1 MVMIDPER
9 IQRLAA
15 KMGNRK
21 DALEMVHQMRCGGKK
36 YPGGGKFFRT
46 SLQNESPLMYQ
57 PILPSVPDVP
67 TPMRYEPQPHL
78 GLYEYPSTT
87 GMAES
92 YPVTLPPRVSV
103 TVSRN
108 VSVPEVV
115 EAPVENLFSDEMIAR
130 RALKQRYAESA
141 FNDKAKSNAGAQG
154 AWQIMPIT
162 LKDYLGRGRGKAGD
176 LNDPAYNRKVRDWV
190 MGIIPRDLQEFWSD
204 SDSDRA
210 KLAKLY
216 AAYNWGAGNLRG
228 FLRKKQKAGVD
239 ISNPDNWV
247 DDLNPETRRYVKY
260 LAFDEDIPDSTVYTN
275 AAFEKAAAERGYADG
290 GSIRIKPSHRGRL
303 TELKARTGK
312 SEAELYNDGNP
323 AHKKMVVFA
332 RNARKWKHGDG
343 GFMNKYDGET
353 EETGWLRRLLNT
365 PTMVPNM
372 TGTATA
378 AATGLRDIP
387 LTESTVG
394 NELAVAGT
402 ALASPFV
409 ISSPQFAGNAV
420 NWLSNPANQ
429 ILAAKFTVPML
440 GAEAVNSAVR
450 NYTPYNSWGQ
460 GLYAPIHR
468 FSDMIDE
475 KTGAHTPQFFHDAM
489 TLGLDFTNPGFIIA
503 PYAGEITRNIG
514 KGVKDLYR
522 WGRFVTG
529 NGEDYAHGLR
539 RMKALQDE
547 AEAVHN
553 DVAEL
558 QRSALANQGSYEL
571 PVQPNTVEIAG
582 GNGAGIESETLL
594 DFSPYSGS
602 NIYRIPQ
609 YVDELGSSGNATLT
623 YPVAATPVT
632 RNHVNA
638 MKLPYRGS
646 PNIFDAYDSFID
658 ASGNSWHYPYDPLPR
673 IEYKYVGDNGLT
685 TSLLKYDA
693 GSGSSIPVQRGAAG
707 GGKKIAESM
716 AHTESILGDSGFVSG
731 STRFYAEDMLSGVP
745 KDTEI
750 VTTQGKFNDVLSK
763 LEIKN
768 PTKINDFA
776 YEGNSMSLPNSGK
789 VDIQIIEQN
798 SAGEAN
804 GSLSWSLFKTMHPKE
819 YHQLVN
825 DYAYGRVGS
834 MSSNVPFKDMPVIN
848 PSTGRA
854 YTPDELYAEF
864 TSGDFKMQQL
874 VNDAMGMNKD
884 IRNSFAGNPKDNLL
898 KHNRPLSFLTNK
910 DPHVKALVRRA
921 LDTNAEA
928 ELGDNFVHGTQYFPS
943 IDFTNVAENEAFLK
957 SFGINPNG
965 IADDPDMMS
974 NIFDAWFLPE
984 STQVRV
990 VSGMRG
996 KDAVRK
1002 ALFEGNHSYG
1012 GGSAAGSGLNTLEGG
1027 VPDLAFPY
1035 SQTGFMQN
1043 LPSYGTVRD
1052 DITSPMAAKNL
1063 VTRLNRKSMLSAD
1076 EQSALKKELNS
1087 IISDLQA
1094 QHAPSNVM
1102 NTLNSIKMKMG
1113 TTQSLVR
1120 FDEHLTMIGDYI
1132 PDPYAEE
1139 IIDRWTR
1146 AIDLPGM
1153 KTGGYGGTYYGKFRK
1168 GAPSATSVKIV
1179 DPYAKYG
1186 DRNPFEVGRNLRTYS
1201 KNNSG
1206 SSSSYTGVGVER
1218 AVSRD
1223 QIPVEGRD
1231 IAASMI
1237 KPYANMM
1244 TPEQLDAL
1252 GAEFTPNPDVARFQE
1267 RTQKLLDQK
1276 WEHGLLG
1283 EELERLEKL
1292 PMSSRVIR
1300 KAEERTGLRRD
1311 KFVRDSKVTEF
1322 IPSSV
1327 KREMLKDAPFDTK
1340 NLRILG
1346 FKPMPEVFEFNS
1358 ETGEITKKAM
1368 DGFMVQLTDGTE
1380 YEVTKQVIDGKTKWV
1395 WNEYVLPFAK
1405 GGFMNRL
1412 KSVYHDNNDKILQAI
1427 ANARSRQK
1435 K

>member
-1 MVMIDPER
+1 MKVR
-9 IQRLAA
+9 IT
-15 KMGNRK
+15 K
-21 DALEMVHQMRCGGKK
+21 
-36 YPGGGKFFRT
+36 
-46 SLQNESPLMYQ
+46 
-57 PILPSVPDVP
+57 VPD
-67 TPMRYEPQPHL
+67 
-78 GLYEYPSTT
+78 
-87 GMAES
+87 
-92 YPVTLPPRVSV
+92 
-103 TVSRN
+103 
-108 VSVPEVV
+108 
-115 EAPVENLFSDEMIAR
+115 
-130 RALKQRYAESA
+130 K
-141 FNDKAKSNAGAQG
+141 
-154 AWQIMPIT
+154 
-162 LKDYLGRGRGKAGD
+162 
-176 LNDPAYNRKVRDWV
+176 
-190 MGIIPRDLQEFWSD
+190 
-204 SDSDRA
+204 
-210 KLAKLY
+210 
-216 AAYNWGAGNLRG
+216 
-228 FLRKKQKAGVD
+228 FL
-239 ISNPDNWV
+239 
-247 DDLNPETRRYVKY
+247 
-260 LAFDEDIPDSTVYTN
+260 
-275 AAFEKAAAERGYADG
+275 
-290 GSIRIKPSHRGRL
+290 
-303 TELKARTGK
+303 
-312 SEAELYNDGNP
+312 
-323 AHKKMVVFA
+323 
-332 RNARKWKHGDG
+332 NARKWKHADG
-343 GFMNKYDGET
+343 GLLRNYFEDGGPERQNWFTRATMNAM
-353 EETGWLRRLLNT
+353 LNGD
-365 PTMVPNM
+365 PAA
-372 TGTATA
+372 ATA
-378 AATGLRDIP
+378 AGWTRDAEGNVVQTEQDNPGVQQLR
-387 LTESTVG
+387 
-394 NELAVAGT
+394 NNLAVLAGT
-402 ALASPFV
+402 SYAAPLMSAAP
-409 ISSPQFAGNAV
+409 AAV

-429 ILAAKFTVPML
+429 ILAAKFAVPML
-440 GAEAVNSAVR
+440 GAETVNSAVR

-460 GLYAPIHR
+460 GLYAPLRR
-468 FSDMIDE
+468 FSDRVDE
-475 KTGAHTPQFFHDAM
+475 RTGWHTPQFFHDAM
-489 TLGLDFTNPGFIIA
+489 TFGLDLTNPGFVVA
-503 PYAGEITRNIG
+503 PYAGEIARNIG
-514 KGVKDLYR
+514 KGAKDLYK
-522 WGRFVTG
+522 WGKFVTG
-529 NGEDYAHGLR
+529 NSEEYADGLR

-547 AEAVHN
+547 AEAVH
-553 DVAEL
+553 DDLAEL
-558 QRSALANQGSYEL
+558 QRSALANQGKYEL
-571 PVQPNTVEIAG
+571 PVQPNTVEVAG
-582 GNGAGIESETLL
+582 GNGAGIESETLF
-594 DFSPYSGS
+594 DFSPYAGS

-609 YVDELGSSGNATLT
+609 YVDELGSTGNATLT

-638 MKLPYRGS
+638 MKLPYSGR
-646 PNIFDAYDSFID
+646 PNIFDGYDSFLD
-658 ASGNSWHYPYDPLPR
+658 ASGNSWHYPYDPLPQ

-693 GSGSSIPVQRGAAG
+693 GSGSSIPVQRGVAG

-716 AHTESILGDSGFVSG
+716 AHTESLLGDSGFVSG

-763 LEIKN
+763 LGIKS

-776 YEGNSMSLPNSGK
+776 YEGSSSSLPNSGK

-825 DYAYGRVGS
+825 DYAYGQVGS
-834 MSSNVPFKDMPVIN
+834 MSSKVPFKDMPVIN

-864 TSGDFKMQQL
+864 TSEDFKMQQL
-874 VNDAMGMNKD
+874 VNDAMGMNKN
-884 IRNSFAGNPKDNLL
+884 IRDSFVGNPKDNLL

-910 DPHVKALVRRA
+910 DPRVKALVRRA

-957 SFGINPNG
+957 SFGINPKG
-965 IADDPDMMS
+965 IADDPEMMS

-1027 VPDLAFPY
+1027 VSDLAFPY

-1043 LPSYGTVRD
+1043 LPSYGAVRD

-1168 GAPSATSVKIV
+1168 GAPSATSVKII

-1237 KPYANMM
+1237 KPYANTM

-1252 GAEFTPNPDVARFQE
+1252 GAEFTPNPDVARFREKAQ
-1267 RTQKLLDQK
+1267 RLLDQK
-1276 WEHGLLG
+1276 WEHGLLNK
-1283 EELERLEKL
+1283 ELERLESL
-1292 PMSSRVIR
+1292 PMSSRAVR
-1300 KAEERTGLRRD
+1300 KAEESTGLRRD
-1311 KFVRDSKVTEF
+1311 RWMGDSKVNEF
-1322 IPSSV
+1322 IPSST

-1346 FKPMPEVFEFNS
+1346 FRPLAEAFELNS

-1380 YEVTKQVIDGKTKWV
+1380 YEVTKQVVNGKTKWV

-1405 GGFMNRL
+1405 GGFMNRM
-1412 KSVYHDNNDKILQAI
+1412 KEVYGDDVDAIRQAI
-1427 ANARSRQK
+1427 QKARAK